1 MKSIPKFSYYYLL
14 TFSFQYGIII
24 SSRGDKED
32 KTMTREEM
40 LTAVISKRGF
50 EHQDTIWFAKQLET
64 VTDEAEI
71 QAAFDVAINDFED
84 WELMELV

>member
-1 MKSIPKFSYYYLL
+1 
-14 TFSFQYGIII
+14 
-24 SSRGDKED
+24 
-32 KTMTREEM
+32 MTREEM

-50 EHQDTIWFAKQLET
+50 EHPDTIWFAKQLET